1 MSVSIHIKTE
11 IHQII
16 STKFSFILKFHYSTS
31 LSRVWLTMAAFWK
44 TSLSKMIGILWVG
57 KPIAWTTALNGEMA
71 SNPHTTWKMC
81 LLLRHIKLISFWNNE
96 YICIPTSSA
105 RRQNYLA
112 MKENCEMHFARKRF
126 NVWNQALHAHIS
138 HHTCPSKRTVLETG
152 GDISFPSPDWIAG
165 PPYSY
170 FDKDSKN
177 VSNWTEIKVQ
187 ISWLP
192 IQSSSLFSVFV

>member
-31 LSRVWLTMAAFWK
+31 LSCVWLTMAAFWK

-105 RRQNYLA
+105 RKITSQWKKIVRCTLQ
-112 MKENCEMHFARKRF
+112 EN
-126 NVWNQALHAHIS
+126 
-138 HHTCPSKRTVLETG
+138 
-152 GDISFPSPDWIAG
+152 
-165 PPYSY
+165 
-170 FDKDSKN
+170 DSMF
-177 VSNWTEIKVQ
+177 EIKHYMHTYLITPAPQ
-187 ISWLP
+187 KEPRWRQEEI
-192 IQSSSLFSVFV
+192 SLFLHQIE